1 MIPPT
6 SEEKK
11 AVGRFL
17 LEEAKRRWLHPE
29 ENFLVLTIP
38 DDLEIPILHELTEG
52 YLPKGFSLCI
62 SPFLA
67 LSQLSHV
74 MVDGEFFLFR
84 TAHKD
89 IKNDAFPW
97 KLKKDSLTTLQES
110 PMQFSIDGEEEKMI
124 YGIYNKGRFDK
135 VLYLNDFPFFA

>member
-11 AVGRFL
+11 VVGRFL

-29 ENFLVLTIP
+29 EIFLVLTIP

-52 YLPKGFSLCI
+52 YLPTGLSLFI
-62 SPFLA
+62 SPFLI
-67 LSQLSHV
+67 LSQLSHA
-74 MVDGEFFLFR
+74 MVDGDFFLFR

-89 IKNDAFPW
+89 IKNDVFPW

-110 PMQFSIDGEEEKMI
+110 PMPLSIDGEEEKII
-124 YGIYNKGRFDK
+124 YGIYNKGRYEE
-135 VLYLNDFPFFA
+135 VRYMNEFPF